1 MFRGKKILLLIG
13 GGIAAYK
20 SLELIRLLTGQ
31 GGQVQVVLTRAARE
45 FVTPLSASALSGHK
59 VYSDLFDLT
68 DEAEMGHIQ
77 LSRGADLV
85 IVAPATAD
93 LMARAAHGLAND
105 LASTVLLATD
115 TPVLMAPAMNVRMWE
130 HRATRR
136 NTSTLRADGIALVG
150 PDEGE
155 MACGEFGPGRMA
167 EPQVILER
175 ARAMLP
181 DAGGEPLLANRRII
195 ITSGPTREPID
206 PVRFIANRSSGR
218 QGKALAEALVAEGA
232 DVVFIT
238 GPTALPPPPGVH
250 VIAVETARDMLRE
263 VQAALPADAAIFAA
277 AVADWR
283 VENDSG
289 QKIKKDGRGIPPAL
303 NLVEN
308 PDILATISALPAP
321 ERPELVIGFAAETE
335 NVLANAAAKR
345 VRKGCDWIVANDVSA
360 AGGVMGGDEN
370 EVHILDDGG
379 TESWPR
385 LGKAEVARRL
395 ARRMAAT
402 LNRKAGT

>member
-20 SLELIRLLTGQ
+20 SLELIRLLVRQ

-45 FVTPLSASALSGHK
+45 FITPLSAAALSGNR

-68 DEAEMGHIQ
+68 DETEMGHIQ
-77 LSRGADLV
+77 LSRDADLI

-93 LMARAAHGLAND
+93 LMAKAAHGLAND

-130 HRATRR
+130 HKATRR
-136 NTSTLRADGIALVG
+136 NYRTLRADGMAFAG

-167 EPQVILER
+167 EPQAILE
-175 ARAMLP
+175 AAHALLSG
-181 DAGGEPLLANRRII
+181 AGGEPLLAGRRII
-195 ITSGPTREPID
+195 ITSGPTHEPID
-206 PVRFIANRSSGR
+206 PVRYIANRSSGK
-218 QGKALAEALVAEGA
+218 QGKALAEALVSLGAE
-232 DVVFIT
+232 VVFIT
-238 GPTALPPPPGVH
+238 GPTSLPPPRGAR

-263 VQAALPADAAIFAA
+263 TEAALPADAAILAA

-283 VENDSG
+283 VAGNTG
-289 QKIKKDGRGIPPAL
+289 QKIKKTGRGAPPAL
-303 NLVEN
+303 KLVEN

-321 ERPELVIGFAAETE
+321 RRPELVIGFAAETQDI
-335 NVLANAAAKR
+335 LDNAAAKR
-345 VRKGCDWIVANDVSA
+345 ARKGCDWIVANDVSA
-360 AGGVMGGDEN
+360 DSGVMGGDEN
-370 EVHILDDGG
+370 EVHILDDSGI
-379 TESWPR
+379 ESWPR
-385 LGKAEVARRL
+385 LSKTGVASRL
-395 ARRMAAT
+395 ARRMATA

>member
-20 SLELIRLLTGQ
+20 SLELIRLLVRQ

-45 FVTPLSASALSGHK
+45 FITPLSAAALSGNR

-68 DEAEMGHIQ
+68 GETEMGHIQ
-77 LSRGADLV
+77 LSRDADLI

-93 LMARAAHGLAND
+93 LMAKAAHGLAND

-115 TPVLMAPAMNVRMWE
+115 TPALMAPAMNVRMWE
-130 HRATRR
+130 HKATRR
-136 NTSTLRADGIALVG
+136 NYRTLRADGMAFVG

-167 EPQVILER
+167 EPQAILE
-175 ARAMLP
+175 AAHALLSG
-181 DAGGEPLLANRRII
+181 AGGEPLLAGRRII
-195 ITSGPTREPID
+195 ITSGPTHEPID
-206 PVRFIANRSSGR
+206 PVRYIANRSSGK
-218 QGKALAEALVAEGA
+218 QGKALAEALVSLGAE
-232 DVVFIT
+232 VVFIT
-238 GPTALPPPPGVH
+238 GPTSLPPPRGAR

-263 VQAALPADAAIFAA
+263 TEAALPADAAILAA

-283 VENDSG
+283 VAGNTG
-289 QKIKKDGRGIPPAL
+289 QQIKKTGRDAPPAL
-303 NLVEN
+303 KLVEN

-321 ERPELVIGFAAETE
+321 RRPELVIGFAAETQDI
-335 NVLANAAAKR
+335 LDNAAAKR
-345 VRKGCDWIVANDVSA
+345 ARKGCDWIVANDVSA
-360 AGGVMGGDEN
+360 SGGVMGGDEN
-370 EVHILDDGG
+370 EVHILDDSGI
-379 TESWPR
+379 ESWPR
-385 LGKAEVARRL
+385 LSKTGVASRL
-395 ARRMAAT
+395 ARRMATA